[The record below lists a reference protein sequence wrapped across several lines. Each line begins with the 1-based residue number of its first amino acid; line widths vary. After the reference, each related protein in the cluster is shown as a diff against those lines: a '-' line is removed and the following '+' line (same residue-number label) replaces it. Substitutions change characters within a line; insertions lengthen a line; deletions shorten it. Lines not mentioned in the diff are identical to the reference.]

1 MHISSLFG
9 DYSCG
14 TFGDECKYFID
25 FMSDCGF
32 KFWQVLPF
40 TTVDEFGSPY
50 KSFSAF
56 AGNPYFIDPKTP
68 RTPANL
74 TAFSPSAL
82 LYLKVRQNA
91 FRIKKRWKNSQLRT
105 VI

>member
-1 MHISSLFG
+1 MNSLKSRSSGVLMHISSLFG

-56 AGNPYFIDPKTP
+56 AGNPYFIDIGNH
-68 RTPANL
+68 RL
-74 TAFSPSAL
+74 CRWRSP
-82 LYLKVRQNA
+82 V
-91 FRIKKRWKNSQLRT
+91 KKL
-105 VI
+105 

>member
-56 AGNPYFIDPKTP
+56 AGNPYFIDPKTLHKNGLI
-68 RTPANL
+68 TENEL
-74 TAFSPSAL
+74 ESC
-82 LYLKVRQNA
+82 RQNTPYA
-91 FRIKKRWKNSQLRT
+91 CVKTLSG
-105 VI
+105 

>member
-56 AGNPYFIDPKTP
+56 AGNPYFIDIGNHRLCRWRYP
-68 RTPANL
+68 
-74 TAFSPSAL
+74 
-82 LYLKVRQNA
+82 V
-91 FRIKKRWKNSQLRT
+91 KKL
-105 VI
+105 